1 MPIGP
6 KKLLKL
12 VKGKKL
18 VENLSERELDNPE
31 GAGFD
36 LRLGEIYSIKGRG
49 FLGLEDRKTPRAG
62 LLAKYKKGALKSF
75 DIKSGKYYLVRTIES
90 VNLPA
95 DIAGYIYMR
104 TTLFRSGLLLLS
116 TQVSPGYKGKLAFG
130 LVNLG
135 PSTVEIEFGARIVH
149 IQFEKVEGGGSA
161 YRGQWQGGRVAA
173 AKKEKQI

>member
-1 MPIGP
+1 
-6 KKLLKL
+6 
-12 VKGKKL
+12 
-18 VENLSERELDNPE
+18 
-31 GAGFD
+31 
-36 LRLGEIYSIKGRG
+36 
-49 FLGLEDRKTPRAG
+49 
-62 LLAKYKKGALKSF
+62 
-75 DIKSGKYYLVRTIES
+75 
-90 VNLPA
+90 
-95 DIAGYIYMR
+95 MR

-135 PSTVEIEFGARIVH
+135 PSTVEIELGARIVH